1 MNNRALLYIGAWM
14 LFACTGI
21 ASAQAVIQL
30 DAAFGLNGRI
40 AVELGV
46 KNSAHAVVV
55 QPDGRIVVGG
65 SSSQGAALNFSLIRF
80 HQDGALDTSFNG
92 EGSVVTS
99 IAAGDDEI
107 LALGLLSDGRIVAAG
122 YRHNGTDR
130 DFTLACYLQDGR
142 LDRAFGHN
150 GVVVTP
156 IGSGNEEITAL
167 TVNARDMITVA
178 GTVEGTAGRV
188 LATAR
193 YYADGEL
200 DQSYGEQ
207 GVSIIGIGEDATAEG
222 IIERPDGS
230 SVISG
235 TCKEKKGTSLML
247 VGLSLDG
254 ILDRSFGVK
263 GVGVPS
269 GSLIASEGYRLTA
282 DRNGLLYV
290 AGSVGSAGKRDTALF
305 RFTTTGKPD
314 VSFGNQ
320 GMLITKVSEAD
331 DVLYDVTV
339 AQNGVVGSGYTTDV
353 ESTRQFLLIN
363 YAEPSASV
371 PVSTGMQA
379 TSTKRIN
386 FGVSKSAPIEEV
398 RVNGNTKVL
407 IRRLQISPS
416 YSDYTTVRSIPAASA
431 VPSSWPSIAQN
442 RSEIFPIQTAPSTA
456 FAPNLPAVL
465 QRFGDFLVPSAVA
478 AEIGDAVETKGSVVA
493 TVATA
498 SFSEGGSVSY
508 AVVADAQGN
517 IIVVGT
523 ADGIATSSIVAAR
536 YAAESQSE
544 SSNDQPGQASRHIL
558 TTTVTGVTRTS
569 ATVGGEVAPAFGKTV
584 TKRGVVF
591 SVSKDPVCLALAAGT
606 NAVFTNS
613 VELGAGRHH
622 VADGLRSSAPSDTA
636 GLLDR
641 LSLNALSGWL
651 VADAVAASASSG
663 NTAQNGFV
671 EQGETIDGSG
681 YGRFDAVLEQ
691 LKPGTVYFYRAYALT
706 SDGSVYYGN
715 QVSFSTA
722 DTCFVATASF
732 GTLLHPS
739 VKVLRDFR
747 DVFLLN
753 NTPGQRLVALYYT
766 LSPPLAD
773 GIAQNALLRFAVRV
787 LLLPVVGF
795 SWLALQAGMAAALAI
810 LVGSALVFGQFA
822 SRVWMRR

>member
-1 MNNRALLYIGAWM
+1 MNNRSLLFIGAWM

-21 ASAQAVIQL
+21 ASAQAVAQL

-55 QPDGRIVVGG
+55 QSDGRIVVGG

-80 HQDGALDTSFNG
+80 HQDGSLDTSFNG

-122 YRHNGTDR
+122 YSHNGADR
-130 DFTLACYLQDGR
+130 DFTLACYLQDGS

-150 GVVVTP
+150 GVVVTS
-156 IGSGNEEITAL
+156 IGSSNDEITAL
-167 TVNARDMITVA
+167 TVNAHDMITVV

-193 YYADGEL
+193 YYPDGES
-200 DQSYGEQ
+200 DNAYGEQ
-207 GVSIIGIGEDATAEG
+207 GVSIIGIGVDATAEG

-230 SVISG
+230 YVISG
-235 TCKEKKGTSLML
+235 TCKEKRNTSLML

-263 GVGVPS
+263 GVGAPS
-269 GSLIASEGYRLTA
+269 DSLNASEGYRLAA
-282 DRNGLLYV
+282 DSSGLLYV
-290 AGSVGSAGKRDTALF
+290 AGSVGGAGKRDTALF
-305 RFTTTGKPD
+305 RFTRSGKPD
-314 VSFGNQ
+314 VSFGDQ
-320 GMLITKVSEAD
+320 GALITKVSEAD

-339 AQNGVVGSGYTTDV
+339 AKSSVVGSGYTTDV
-353 ESTRQFLLIN
+353 GSTRQFLLIN
-363 YAEPSASV
+363 YAEPSASI
-371 PVSTGMQA
+371 PVSTGMQF
-379 TSTKRIN
+379 TKTKRIT

-398 RVNGNTKVL
+398 RVNGNTKVQ

-416 YSDYTTVRSIPAASA
+416 YGDYTTVRSLPAASA
-431 VPSSWPSIAQN
+431 VPESRPPFSRHQSEFFPFQTVPRAAFVQN
-442 RSEIFPIQTAPSTA
+442 LS
-456 FAPNLPAVL
+456 AVF
-465 QRFGDFLVPSAVA
+465 QRIGDFLVSSAVA
-478 AEIGDAVETKGSVVA
+478 AEIGDAAEPKGSVVA

-523 ADGIATSSIVAAR
+523 ADGVETSSIVAAR
-536 YAAESQSE
+536 YTPAIQLE
-544 SSNDQPGQASRHIL
+544 SSDEQPGSASRHIS
-558 TTTVTGVTRTS
+558 TTTVTGVTRTT

-584 TKRGVVF
+584 IKRGVVF
-591 SVSKDPVCLALAAGT
+591 SVSKDPVCLALGADIG
-606 NAVFTNS
+606 AVSNG

-622 VADGLRSSAPSDTA
+622 FEGALRASAALDTA

-641 LSLNALSGWL
+641 ISLNALTGWL
-651 VADAVAASASSG
+651 VSDAVAASASSG
-663 NTAQNGFV
+663 NPAQDGFV
-671 EQGETIDGSG
+671 EQGETVDGSG

-691 LKPGTVYFYRAYALT
+691 LKPRTVYFYRAYAQT

-715 QVSFSTA
+715 QLSFSTA
-722 DTCFVATASF
+722 DNCFVATASF
-732 GTLLHPS
+732 GSLLHPS

-747 DVFLLN
+747 DAFLLR
-753 NTPGQRLVALYYT
+753 NTVGQRLVALYYT

-773 GIAQNALLRFAVRV
+773 GIAQSEFLRFAVRM

-795 SWLALQAGMAAALAI
+795 SWLALQVGMVAALLT
-810 LVGSALVFGQFA
+810 LVGSALLLGQFA
-822 SRVWMRR
+822 FRVRMRR